1 MDDDRYL
8 RAYFTEM
15 LGTFAFVLVSAGAVV
30 VTPFLPG
37 AALPWWKVTGIA
49 VATGAIYAGMLAVTL
64 PVSGGYLNP
73 AIAIMLW
80 VFKKIDGPRAS
91 ALVLVQL
98 LGATLAA
105 LILRYVL
112 PGQDDILRASRL
124 GAPHLNL
131 DFFNAVALGSILKG
145 AGIELLLT
153 FILTFAVFG
162 LAFDPRIPRSATR
175 LTPLWLGLIVMAIT
189 IVGLP
194 LTGAA
199 LNPARWFGPA
209 IAETTVMFLRGR
221 AFEDNAVYWIGPIAG
236 SLLAGALY
244 STLVLPPAAEERP
257 AQTAAN
263 AAGGPVG
270 ASSTLFRARK

>member
-1 MDDDRYL
+1 
-8 RAYFTEM
+8 
-15 LGTFAFVLVSAGAVV
+15 
-30 VTPFLPG
+30 
-37 AALPWWKVTGIA
+37 
-49 VATGAIYAGMLAVTL
+49 MLAVTL

-162 LAFDPRIPRSATR
+162 LAFDLRMPRSA
-175 LTPLWLGLIVMAIT
+175 VMAIT